1 MIILFTSWSGA
12 FSRYPLYLF
21 LAKSQKKDVA
31 SIGAKK
37 NATQLLH

>member
-21 LAKSQKKDVA
+21 YINKVKKDA
-31 SIGAKK
+31 ATIGAILK
-37 NATQLLH
+37 NNYV